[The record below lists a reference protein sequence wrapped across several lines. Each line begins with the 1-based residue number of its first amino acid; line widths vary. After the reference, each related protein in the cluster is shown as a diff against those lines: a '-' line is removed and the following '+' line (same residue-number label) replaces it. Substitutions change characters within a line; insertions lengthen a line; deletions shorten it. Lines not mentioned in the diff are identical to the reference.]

1 MPQRIA
7 MDTLTILQPLLDA
20 LKWLLAMLPV
30 GLLKSS

>member
-1 MPQRIA
+1 